1 MNIKYTDFERMH
13 KPIEKEL
20 EQCYKEVFDSQW
32 FIQGRKLEQFER
44 EFAEYCQTDYCVGVG
59 NGLDALRLILQAC
72 DIGEGD
78 EVIVPSNTFIAT
90 VLAISYTG
98 ASPVFVE
105 PDISTLLINPD
116 LIEEKITSRTKA
128 IMVVHLYGR
137 IAQMEKI
144 MDIAEKHKL
153 KVFED
158 CAQAHG
164 VIRNG
169 IKAGA
174 WGDAGAFSFYP
185 GKNLG
190 ALGDAGAVTTNNK
203 ELAEKVR
210 ALGNYGSRIK
220 YKHEYKGVNSRLD
233 ELQAGFLSVKL
244 KYLDKWTQER
254 KEIADKYYKG
264 INNEKIKLPSY
275 TKENVYH
282 IFPVLADNRN
292 QLQKY
297 LEEKGIHC
305 LIHYPTAI
313 HLQEAYRDMGLKRGA
328 YPLAER
334 ICDTEL
340 SIPLYPGMTDGEIQY
355 VIDAIN
361 EY

>member
-1 MNIKYTDFERMH
+1 M
-13 KPIEKEL
+13 
-20 EQCYKEVFDSQW
+20 
-32 FIQGRKLEQFER
+32 
-44 EFAEYCQTDYCVGVG
+44 
-59 NGLDALRLILQAC
+59 
-72 DIGEGD
+72 
-78 EVIVPSNTFIAT
+78 
-90 VLAISYTG
+90 
-98 ASPVFVE
+98 
-105 PDISTLLINPD
+105 
-116 LIEEKITSRTKA
+116 
-128 IMVVHLYGR
+128 
-137 IAQMEKI
+137 
-144 MDIAEKHKL
+144 
-153 KVFED
+153 
-158 CAQAHG
+158 
-164 VIRNG
+164 
-169 IKAGA
+169 
-174 WGDAGAFSFYP
+174 
-185 GKNLG
+185 
-190 ALGDAGAVTTNNK
+190 GDAGAVTTNNK

-244 KYLDKWTQER
+244 K
-254 KEIADKYYKG
+254 
-264 INNEKIKLPSY
+264 SY
-275 TKENVYH
+275 TKVNVYH

-313 HLQEAYRDMGLKRGA
+313 HLQEAYRDMGLKRGS

>member
-1 MNIKYTDFERMH
+1 MDIKYTDFERMH

-144 MDIAEKHKL
+144 MDIAKKHKL

-164 VIRNG
+164 AIRNG

-328 YPLAER
+328 YPLAEM

>member
-1 MNIKYTDFERMH
+1 
-13 KPIEKEL
+13 
-20 EQCYKEVFDSQW
+20 
-32 FIQGRKLEQFER
+32 
-44 EFAEYCQTDYCVGVG
+44 
-59 NGLDALRLILQAC
+59 
-72 DIGEGD
+72 
-78 EVIVPSNTFIAT
+78 
-90 VLAISYTG
+90 
-98 ASPVFVE
+98 
-105 PDISTLLINPD
+105 
-116 LIEEKITSRTKA
+116 
-128 IMVVHLYGR
+128 MVVHLYGR

-144 MDIAEKHKL
+144 MDIAKKHKL

-164 VIRNG
+164 AIRNG